1 MNIKKIFLLLILS
14 LNIYAK
20 DINFDELVKLS
31 NEQNKQIMVFFHMEH
46 CPWCHKMI
54 DVSLSDKNVMN
65 TINKYFNYIDLDV
78 ETSGDVM
85 YNNELISKHEFAR
98 EFNIYFYPTTLMFD
112 DGEIVQ
118 NIKGYRNKQKFTN
131 IIRYVGSKSY
141 NDMNLKEFIV
151 DLEFQE

>member
-1 MNIKKIFLLLILS
+1 MNLKKIFLLLVLVI
-14 LNIYAK
+14 NIYANE
-20 DINFDELVKLS
+20 INFDELVKQS
-31 NEQNKQIMVFFHMEH
+31 NKQNKQIMVFFHMEH

-54 DVSLSDKNVMN
+54 DISLSDKKVMQ
-65 TINKYFNYIDLDV
+65 TINKYFNYVDLDV
-78 ETSGDVM
+78 ETNGDVI
-85 YNNELISKHEFAR
+85 YNNEVLSKHEFAR

-141 NDMNLKEFIV
+141 NTMNLKEFII